1 MEKYWIHKQ
10 LLSALLIA
18 CITVLGPL
26 IFIQCN
32 KPKPPIAVVTN
43 GDTTMVSPVDDSL
56 YMKLNCKYDSLLNE
70 IKTLA
75 TNAIN
80 QNDSLQSENDSL
92 KVAIQTNKQTN
103 CDSLRTALTRAN
115 LKVIRVKY
123 YLNLANKNP
132 KKYGVFLKGW
142 LNGLF
147 VDQ

>member
-1 MEKYWIHKQ
+1 MKT
-10 LLSALLIA
+10 LLFWFTYSIIA
-18 CITVLGPL
+18 ISIIIVFAAAPL
-26 IFIQCN
+26 ISCN
-32 KPKPPIAVVTN
+32 NSKPPIAVVSN
-43 GDTTMVSPVDDSL
+43 GDTTMVSPVD
-56 YMKLNCKYDSLLNE
+56 DSLLNE